1 MQFRTGGDQVAVLVR
16 VNAALREDL
25 VGTALAVCAEE
36 ADADGWLRLEVT
48 FQDSRHA
55 EWALWQLATNAEA
68 LAPQW
73 LRTSL
78 RNRAAAIATCYGVS
92 S

>member
-1 MQFRTGGDQVAVLVR
+1 
-16 VNAALREDL
+16 
-25 VGTALAVCAEE
+25 
-36 ADADGWLRLEVT
+36 
-48 FQDSRHA
+48 DSRHA
-55 EWALWQLATNAEA
+55 EWAIWQLATDAEA

-78 RNRAAAIATCYGVS
+78 RNRAAAIAACYGVS

>member
-1 MQFRTGGDQVAVLVR
+1 M
-16 VNAALREDL
+16 
-25 VGTALAVCAEE
+25 GTALAVRAEE
-36 ADADGWLRLEVT
+36 TDADGWLRSEVA

-55 EWALWQLATNAEA
+55 EWAIWQLAADAEV
-68 LAPQW
+68 LAPQG